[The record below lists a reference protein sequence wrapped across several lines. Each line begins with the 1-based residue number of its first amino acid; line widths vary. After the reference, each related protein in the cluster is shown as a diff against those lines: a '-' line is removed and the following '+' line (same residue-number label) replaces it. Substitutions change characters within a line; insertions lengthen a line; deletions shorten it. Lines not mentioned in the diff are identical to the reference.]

1 MRSSRAGAPPPL
13 GAVWLL
19 GLRLAALAACLFG
32 LGSTGVLAQSPA
44 VAMDSSQCR
53 VSVQFDTSLGQGNST
68 SVPIFVGTILIQSND
83 ENVSRSC
90 TWVCTVHLPGGLLC
104 CAHWLPSCAYGC
116 SAAHLACMAGCRAQV
131 TVEDWRMVCAAEK
144 GEGGC
149 LPHACLGWVGW
160 GGLSW
165 N

>member
-90 TWVCTVHLPGGLLC
+90 TWVCTVHLCAWRAAVLCALVALLC
-104 CAHWLPSCAYGC
+104 VRLLRCSPGMHGWLPCTGDRRRL
-116 SAAHLACMAGCRAQV
+116 AHGMCR
-131 TVEDWRMVCAAEK
+131 
-144 GEGGC
+144 
-149 LPHACLGWVGW
+149 
-160 GGLSW
+160 
-165 N
+165 